1 MLLAQLLVLGGVVET
16 LSDAADQLPN
26 LVANGVVY
34 SSIIV
39 LGSIGL
45 SLIYSIAGFANFA
58 HGDTMTVGAYATLVV
73 FGTISGIGVTIA
85 GVNPLTLTVLGLPL
99 GFLVAVVLSAVITA
113 FVALV
118 TERLVYKPTEVGSI
132 GLLITSIG
140 VAFVYRALIQIQF
153 SADSQRYDIDRL
165 RPIDALLEYGIRVTL
180 HDIAIVLSAAVLVAG
195 LHLLLQYTDLGRKM
209 RATADNPSLAQVSGI
224 RIRRIEL
231 WTWVLGAGLA
241 GAGGGFL
248 GLFNLLS
255 PRMGFNLLLVI
266 FAAVILGGIGSV
278 YGAMLGGLLIG
289 MVVQLTPILTTIGIP
304 IGSEYARALAFIIM
318 VAVLLVRP
326 RGIAGEAVG
335 GGDL

>member
-1 MLLAQLLVLGGVVET
+1 MVVDTVLT
-16 LSDAADQLPN
+16 LSDALDQLPE

-58 HGDTMTVGAYATLVV
+58 HGDTMTVGAYATFVV
-73 FGTISGIGVTIA
+73 FGAISGGVTIA
-85 GVNPLTLTVLGLPL
+85 GVNPLTVSILGLPL
-99 GFLVAVVLSAVITA
+99 GFFVAILLGVVITA
-113 FVALV
+113 VVALV
-118 TERLVYKPTEVGSI
+118 TERIVYKPMDVGPI

-153 SADSQRYDIDRL
+153 SAGSQRYDIDRL
-165 RPIDALLEYGIRVTL
+165 RPVDALLDYGIRVTL
-180 HDIAIVLSAAVLVAG
+180 HDIAIVVSAVVLVTG
-195 LHLLLQYTDLGRKM
+195 LHVLLQYTDLGRKM
-209 RATADNPSLAQVSGI
+209 RATADNPSLARASGI

-248 GLFNLLS
+248 GLFNLLT

-289 MVVQLTPILTTIGIP
+289 MVVQLTPILTTVGIP
-304 IGSEYARALAFIIM
+304 IGSEYARALAFLIM

-335 GGDL
+335 GEGV